1 VHSAVLKLPDW
12 CPGSSIKRDAQVSTN
27 HAKEMVDM
35 PFEYVKQHMV
45 RIFFLLTDIVNF
57 TLGKADNSISSRT
70 SMVAESLQRMEEQ
83 DETLKPMLKMVLKNA
98 ASTAF
103 AGE

>member
-1 VHSAVLKLPDW
+1 
-12 CPGSSIKRDAQVSTN
+12 
-27 HAKEMVDM
+27 
-35 PFEYVKQHMV
+35 
-45 RIFFLLTDIVNF
+45 
-57 TLGKADNSISSRT
+57 
-70 SMVAESLQRMEEQ
+70 MVAESLQRMEEQ